1 MKNKEKDIPYCG
13 VRQEK
18 IKRAC
23 PQFNSEAL
31 NLFLWFIQ
39 ERYTIHIKKDVKRLK
54 PPYTD
59 NEVLKKFKFTN
70 VRREHDR
77 ETKYLIKNIAT
88 ADLSLKQKLLN
99 IILFRIYSK
108 HETFEMIGG
117 PINFN
122 KDTNVKA
129 LSKNMYIYSRKHP
142 EYAFFTNAFLSS
154 GLKTSLRRLYPGIP
168 FVPALPIKL
177 VKTLKEENFVE
188 NLLACNTAEDVY
200 ETLKSVYGI
209 SDFMAY
215 QIFVD
220 FTYIPEFPYSEN
232 EFTVA
237 GLGCKRGVDCLFDN
251 KNHMTYE
258 ECLFWLRDNW
268 EKLKEINEN
277 NGYDSWFDPKELMID
292 LPKYDRI
299 MNIMSLEN
307 CFCEFFKY
315 WKTIHHMGRPRSKY
329 NATKRYKENNNE

>member
-1 MKNKEKDIPYCG
+1 MKNKEKDIKYCG
-13 VRQEK
+13 VRQHRIDK
-18 IKRAC
+18 AC
-23 PQFNSEAL
+23 PQLNPEAL
-31 NLFLWFIQ
+31 DLFLWFIQ
-39 ERYTIHIKKDVKRLK
+39 ERYQIHLRKDVEGQK

-59 NEVLKKFKFTN
+59 NDILKKFKFTN

-88 ADLSLKQKLLN
+88 ADLPLGQKLLN
-99 IILFRIYSK
+99 AILFRIYSK

-117 PINFN
+117 PIDFN
-122 KDTNVKA
+122 KDTNAKA
-129 LSKNMYIYSRKHP
+129 LSKKMYMYSKEHPKH
-142 EYAFFTNAFLSS
+142 AFFTNAFLSS
-154 GLKTSLRRLYPGIP
+154 GLKTSLRRLYPRIP

-177 VKTLKEENFVE
+177 VKTLKEEGFVE
-188 NLLACNTAEDVY
+188 NLLACNTAEEVY

-237 GLGCKRGVDCLFDN
+237 GLGCKRGLNCLFDN
-251 KNHMTYE
+251 KDHMSDE

-268 EKLKEINEN
+268 KKLKEINEN
-277 NGYDSWFDPKELMID
+277 NGYSSWFNPKKLMID
-292 LPKYDRI
+292 LPKSDRI

-315 WKTIHHMGRPRSKY
+315 WKTLNGLGRPRSKY
-329 NATKRYKENNNE
+329 NAKKRYKEAQHE